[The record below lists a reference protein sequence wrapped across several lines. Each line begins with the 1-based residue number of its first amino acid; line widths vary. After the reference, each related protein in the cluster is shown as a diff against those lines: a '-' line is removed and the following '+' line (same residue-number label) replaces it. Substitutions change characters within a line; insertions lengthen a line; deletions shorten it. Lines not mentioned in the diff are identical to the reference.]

1 MLKNDTPHTI
11 TLYYVHDPMCAWCFA
26 FQRSLQAL
34 IANLPPN
41 VKLVKLLGGLAPDSS
56 EPMTEPMKLHIINN
70 WRRIESTVEG
80 IRFNYDFWKACE
92 PRRST
97 YLACRAVIAA
107 RMQGESFEDKMID
120 AIQMAYY
127 TQARNPS
134 DAETLLYL
142 AKQLGLT
149 TQTFELDLVS
159 AHTNQILMEN
169 IQRARARNAR
179 TFPSLVLEKG
189 GAFGHVNVDYN
200 TPDAMIR
207 TIEAVATSRQ

>member
-1 MLKNDTPHTI
+1 
-11 TLYYVHDPMCAWCFA
+11 
-26 FQRSLQAL
+26 
-34 IANLPPN
+34 
-41 VKLVKLLGGLAPDSS
+41 
-56 EPMTEPMKLHIINN
+56 
-70 WRRIESTVEG
+70 
-80 IRFNYDFWKACE
+80 
-92 PRRST
+92 
-97 YLACRAVIAA
+97 
-107 RMQGESFEDKMID
+107 MQGESFEDKMID
-120 AIQMAYY
+120 AVQMAYY